1 MPNRRKNSRPLLL
14 TLASR
19 FILVAFIPVLMIAL
33 LFRFYYEP
41 LMRADVDARQLR
53 AAEATAQQISH
64 HFSIAERELTA
75 LGQLFVSAPQLD
87 QAQTETLL
95 DAYADTSTF
104 YEALYLTDEQG
115 QIRSIGLASNKR
127 KLRQNLQG
135 LDMSARD
142 FVRSA
147 HRLRRGFW
155 SNSYLS
161 TVSSRLTVA
170 LAQPVGR
177 RTLIGEVAIDP
188 LPTLVRQLS
197 QNTQLQ
203 IRMLDRQS
211 QLVASSE
218 AVQAGHQVNL
228 GNMPVLQRSNGQSSR
243 FELDGQNL
251 IGVAQRVKGPDWQ
264 VLVAQPIAVAYGP
277 INTAWQRILLSLGL
291 ALLIALVIAGTTS
304 WKLAKKI
311 SQFSQHVSAIAQG
324 NYDQELD
331 DSNIR
336 ELNTLRRSLEQM
348 VAAIGERE
356 HSMARTAKNLQES
369 EERLLATLENT
380 PNVAVQ
386 WFDPKGR
393 VLLWN
398 RASEMLYGIAR
409 HDALGKTLDQLFLS
423 PQQARLFLA
432 SLREAAK
439 GVALG
444 PYLSEVRNAVGQQ
457 LYVQG
462 TTFSI
467 PAPGGGLHFVCM
479 NVDITEQK
487 KAELA
492 YRDLNETL
500 EQRVVLRTD
509 ALSQS
514 NLELNQTLA
523 TLQQAQNEL
532 VRSEK
537 LAALGSLVAGIAHE
551 LNTPIGNSVMAAS
564 TLEDHS
570 HVMHKAVAAGNL
582 RRSMLEQFVNNTQTA
597 TDILMRNLR
606 RASELISSFKQV
618 AVDQASAQRR
628 QFNLA
633 EAVNEILITLGPT
646 LRKTSHQVDSNI
658 DPSITLDS
666 YPGALGQII
675 VNLINNALLHAL
687 AGSRHGLISV
697 QAFCTE
703 PGWVELTITDNGCGI
718 SEADL
723 PRIFD
728 PFYTTKLGQGGSGL
742 GLNIVHNL
750 ASGVLGGSIAVAS
763 QLDWGTR
770 FSLSLPLLAPNA
782 AASVEHPPA
791 PALTSSFRLPPDP
804 DDVSG

>member
-1 MPNRRKNSRPLLL
+1 MPNKAHASRPLLL

-19 FILVAFIPVLMIAL
+19 FILVAFIPILLVAL

-41 LMRADVDARQLR
+41 LMRADVETRQLR
-53 AAEATAQQISH
+53 AAEVTAQQISH
-64 HFSIAERELTA
+64 HFNIAERELSA
-75 LGQLFVSAPQLD
+75 LSQLFASATQLD
-87 QAQTETLL
+87 QAHIQVQL
-95 DAYADTSTF
+95 DAYADTSNF
-104 YEALYLTDEQG
+104 YAALYLTDEFG
-115 QIRSIGLASNKR
+115 QIRAVGLASNHR
-127 KLRQNLQG
+127 QQRQNLLG
-135 LDMSARD
+135 LDISARD

-155 SNSYLS
+155 SNSFLS

-170 LAQPVGR
+170 LAQPVGQ
-177 RTLIGEVAIDP
+177 RTLVGEVAIDP

-197 QNTQLQ
+197 LSNQLQ
-203 IRMLDRQS
+203 IRLLDRQS
-211 QLVASSE
+211 QLVANSE
-218 AVQAGHQVNL
+218 AVQAGQQVNL
-228 GNMPVLQRSNGQSSR
+228 GNLPVLQRGKGQSSP
-243 FELDGQNL
+243 FELDGQAL
-251 IGVAQRVKGPDWQ
+251 IGVAQRIEGPDWQ
-264 VLVAQPIAVAYGP
+264 VLVAQPVAAAYAS

-291 ALLIALVIAGTTS
+291 ALLIALAIAGTTS
-304 WKLAKKI
+304 WTLAQKI
-311 SQFSQHVSAIAQG
+311 SQFSQHVSAIAEG
-324 NYDQELD
+324 SYDLALN
-331 DSNIR
+331 DSDIR

-348 VAAIGERE
+348 VGAIVERE
-356 HSMARTAKNLQES
+356 QRMASTAQSLRES
-369 EERLLATLENT
+369 EDRLLATLENT

-386 WFDPKGR
+386 WFDAEGR

-398 RASEMLYGIAR
+398 HASETLYGIAR
-409 HDALGKTLDQLFLS
+409 QDALGKTLDQLFLN

-432 SLREAAK
+432 TLREAAK

-444 PYLSEVRNAVGQQ
+444 PYLSDVRNAAGQQ

-467 PAPGGGLHFVCM
+467 PAPGGGQHFVCM

-509 ALSQS
+509 ALTQS

-537 LAALGSLVAGIAHE
+537 LAALGALVAGIAHE

-570 HVMHKAVAAGNL
+570 NAMRKTVTEGNL
-582 RRSMLEQFVNNTQTA
+582 RRSALEQFIGDTQTA
-597 TDILMRNLR
+597 TDILIRNLR

-628 QFNLA
+628 EFNLA
-633 EAVNEILITLGPT
+633 EAVSEILITLGPT
-646 LRKTSHQVDSNI
+646 LKKTPYQIDSNI
-658 DPSITLDS
+658 APDIVLDS
-666 YPGALGQII
+666 YPGALGQIL
-675 VNLINNALLHAL
+675 VNLINNALLHAFD
-687 AGSRHGLISV
+687 GRQQGLISV
-697 QAFCTE
+697 QAFASE
-703 PGWVELTITDNGCGI
+703 PGWIDLTITDNGRGI
-718 SEADL
+718 SEDNL

-728 PFYTTKLGQGGSGL
+728 PFFTTKLGQGGSGL

-750 ASGVLGGSIAVAS
+750 ACGVLGGSIAVAS

-770 FSLSLPLLAPNA
+770 FSLSLPRVAPMA
-782 AASVEHPPA
+782 GAASEA
-791 PALTSSFRLPPDP
+791 PGTTVTNSFLLPPGP
-804 DDVSG
+804 DGESG